1 MREYITLFMNM
12 KFNLK
17 KYITKLANKV
27 KVIYFSDLSKNSK
40 INFIKQVSNDDRKY
54 VDLTDPALRVIANEE
69 PVLFFQ
75 RFAPPVLID
84 NIQYAPDLVPVI
96 KDYVLHNG
104 KPGDVWLIA
113 PKEYAEKL
121 SAIFAEL
128 GDKFACLELCG
139 LSSAEIDGRENT
151 PFVPEMGAL
160 VGRMQNAVPH
170 DVVEIYERI
179 WRGDKPAMYNE
190 GADWQSYYA
199 RLVQDI
205 LQRDIR
211 NFVQL
216 NDEMKF
222 YRFLCAAASQTAKLL
237 NYAVMAKE
245 TGISIPTAKQW
256 LGILEK
262 MGLVYLLQPAAFDG
276 VKYVVKTPKL
286 YFTDTGLAA
295 YLLRWNT
302 AEALEMGAM
311 SAEFFETWVIGEVYK
326 SYAGAG
332 EKAPLYY
339 YRNFNGKEIELLILQ
354 NGVLYPCVIAKS
366 AQPQKMYKRFNIVN
380 PAFAACADVQIAG
393 GSVICLAPEF
403 GTDAKNILYIPA
415 WMI

>member
-1 MREYITLFMNM
+1 MR
-12 KFNLK
+12 
-17 KYITKLANKV
+17 
-27 KVIYFSDLSKNSK
+27 S
-40 INFIKQVSNDDRKY
+40 
-54 VDLTDPALRVIANEE
+54 IANEE
-69 PVLFFQ
+69 PVLFLQ
-75 RFAPPVLID
+75 RYAPPMLID
-84 NIQYAPDLVPVI
+84 NIQYAPELVPVI
-96 KDYVLHNG
+96 KDYALKHG
-104 KPGDVWLIA
+104 KPGDFWLIA
-113 PKEYAEKL
+113 PKEDAETVT
-121 SAIFAEL
+121 AIMQEL

-139 LSSAEIDGRENT
+139 LSSAELDGREST
-151 PFVPEMGAL
+151 PFIPDMQLLAS
-160 VGRMQNAVPH
+160 RMQNPVPH
-170 DVVEIYERI
+170 SVVEIYERI

-190 GADWQSYYA
+190 GADWQLFYA
-199 RLVQDI
+199 KFVQDI

-211 NFVQL
+211 KFVQL

-262 MGLVYLLQPAAFDG
+262 MGIVYLLQAAAFNG

-302 AEALEMGAM
+302 ADALELGAM

-326 SYAGAG
+326 SFANSAQ
-332 EKAPLYY
+332 KAPLYY
-339 YRNFNGKEIELLILQ
+339 YRNFNGKEVELLILH
-354 NGVLYPCVIAKS
+354 NGVLYPCVISKS
-366 AQPQKMYKRFNIVN
+366 AQVQKMYKRFNIIEA
-380 PAFAACADVQIAG
+380 AFGGCTEVKTAA
-393 GSVICLAPEF
+393 GSVICLVPEF
-403 GTDAKNILYIPA
+403 GIDKNNIMYIPA

>member
-1 MREYITLFMNM
+1 MY
-12 KFNLK
+12 
-17 KYITKLANKV
+17 TKRSCENNILN
-27 KVIYFSDLSKNSK
+27 ISK
-40 INFIKQVSNDDRKY
+40 IFQAFLLTGSPQSGKTTFLKQLADANRKY
-54 VDLTDPALRVIANEE
+54 ADLTDPALRVMANEE
-69 PVLFFQ
+69 PVLFLQ
-75 RFAPPVLID
+75 RYAPSVLID
-84 NIQYAPDLVPVI
+84 NIQYAPELVPVI
-96 KDYVLHNG
+96 KDYVLRSG
-104 KPGDVWLIA
+104 KPGDFWLIA
-113 PKEYAEKL
+113 PKEYSEEL

-139 LSSAEIDGRENT
+139 LSSAELDGRESR

-160 VGRMQNAVPH
+160 ARRMKNAVPH
-170 DVVEIYERI
+170 DVLELYVRI

-199 RLVQDI
+199 KLVQNI

-237 NYAVMAKE
+237 NYAAMAKE

-262 MGLVYLLQPAAFDG
+262 MGLVYLLQPAAFEG

-286 YFTDTGLAA
+286 YFTDTGMAA
-295 YLLRWNT
+295 YLLRWNSSD
-302 AEALEMGAM
+302 ALELGAM

-326 SYAGAG
+326 SYAAAG
-332 EKAPLYY
+332 QKAPLYY
-339 YRNFNGKEIELLILQ
+339 YRNFNGKEIELLILH
-354 NGVLYPCVIAKS
+354 NGVLYPVVITKS

-380 PAFAACADVQIAG
+380 PAFAACADVTVGG

-403 GTDAKNILYIPA
+403 GTDAKSILYIPA

>member
-1 MREYITLFMNM
+1 MKRDFNKKFFELNRKIFMILLTGPSQSG
-12 KFNLK
+12 KTTFLK
-17 KYITKLANKV
+17 QLA
-27 KVIYFSDLSKNSK
+27 DAG
-40 INFIKQVSNDDRKY
+40 RKY
-54 VDLTDPALRVIANEE
+54 VDLTDPALRAMANEE
-69 PVLFFQ
+69 PVLFLQ
-75 RFAPPVLID
+75 RCAPPVLID
-84 NIQYAPDLVPVI
+84 NVQYAPKLVPVI
-96 KDYVLHNG
+96 KDYVLRSG
-104 KPGDVWLIA
+104 KPGDFWLIA

-128 GDKFACLELCG
+128 GDRFACLELCG
-139 LSSAEIDGRENT
+139 ISSAEIDRREST

-160 VGRMQNAVPH
+160 AGRMQTAVPH
-170 DVVEIYERI
+170 DVLELYARI

-190 GADWQSYYA
+190 GTDWQTYYA
-199 RLVQDI
+199 KLVQDI

-237 NYAVMAKE
+237 NYAAMAKE
-245 TGISIPTAKQW
+245 TGITIPTAKQW

-262 MGLVYLLQPAAFDG
+262 MGLVYLLQSAAFEG

-286 YFTDTGLAA
+286 YFTDTGMAA
-295 YLLRWNT
+295 YLLRWNSSD
-302 AEALEMGAM
+302 ALELGAM

-326 SYAGAG
+326 SYAASGQ
-332 EKAPLYY
+332 KAPLYY
-339 YRNFNGKEIELLILQ
+339 YRNFNGKEIELLILH
-354 NGVLYPCVIAKS
+354 NGVLYPVVITKS
-366 AQPQKMYKRFNIVN
+366 AQPQKIYKRFNIVN
-380 PAFAACADVQIAG
+380 PAFAACADVKLGG

>member
-1 MREYITLFMNM
+1 MKRCIENTFRELNNEKLLLLLEDQRQSGKTTL
-12 KFNLK
+12 LK
-17 KYITKLANKV
+17 QLALPN
-27 KVIYFSDLSKNSK
+27 
-40 INFIKQVSNDDRKY
+40 RKY
-54 VDLTDPALRVIANEE
+54 ADLAESALRSMANEE
-69 PVLFFQ
+69 PVLFLQ
-75 RFAPPVLID
+75 RYAPPVLID
-84 NIQYAPDLVPVI
+84 NIQYAPELVPLI
-96 KDYVLHNG
+96 KDYALKHG
-104 KPGDVWLIA
+104 KPGDFWLIA
-113 PKEYAEKL
+113 PKEDAETIT
-121 SAIFAEL
+121 AIMQEL

-139 LSSAEIDGRENT
+139 LSSAELDGREST
-151 PFVPEMGAL
+151 PFIPDMQLLA
-160 VGRMQNAVPH
+160 GRMQNPVPH
-170 DVVEIYERI
+170 SVVEIYERI
-179 WRGDKPAMYNE
+179 WRGSKPAMYNE
-190 GADWQSYYA
+190 CADWQAYYA
-199 RLVQDI
+199 KLVQDI

-211 NFVQL
+211 KFVQL

-245 TGISIPTAKQW
+245 TGITIPTAKQW
-256 LGILEK
+256 LSILER
-262 MGLVYLLQPAAFDG
+262 MGIVYLLQPAAFSG

-302 AEALEMGAM
+302 ADALELGAM

-326 SYAGAG
+326 SFANSGQ
-332 EKAPLYY
+332 KAPLYY
-339 YRNFNGKEIELLILQ
+339 YRNFNGKEVELLILY
-354 NGVLYPCVIAKS
+354 NGVLYPCVISKS

-380 PAFAACADVQIAG
+380 PAFAACADVSIGG

>member
-1 MREYITLFMNM
+1 MIKRNINNTILQLNNRVRIFLLVGSALTG
-12 KFNLK
+12 KKVLLK
-17 KYITKLANKV
+17 Q
-27 KVIYFSDLSKNSK
+27 LSSK
-40 INFIKQVSNDDRKY
+40 GRKY
-54 VDLTDPALRVIANEE
+54 LDLTDPALRSMANEE
-69 PVLFFQ
+69 PVLFLQ
-75 RFAPPVLID
+75 RYAPPVLID
-84 NIQYAPDLVPVI
+84 NIQYAPELVPVI
-96 KDYVLHNG
+96 KDYALKHG
-104 KPGDVWLIA
+104 KLGDFWLIA
-113 PKEYAEKL
+113 PKEDAETIT
-121 SAIFAEL
+121 AIMHEL
-128 GDKFACLELCG
+128 GDKFSCLELCG
-139 LSSAEIDGRENT
+139 LSSAELDGREST
-151 PFVPEMGAL
+151 PFIPDMQLLAE
-160 VGRMQNAVPH
+160 RMQSPVPH
-170 DVVEIYERI
+170 SVVEIYERI
-179 WRGDKPAMYNE
+179 WRGSKPAMYNE
-190 GADWQSYYA
+190 GADWQAFYA
-199 RLVQDI
+199 KLVQDI

-211 NFVQL
+211 KFVQL

-262 MGLVYLLQPAAFDG
+262 MGIVYLLQPAAFEG

-295 YLLRWNT
+295 YLLRWS
-302 AEALEMGAM
+302 AADALELGAM
-311 SAEFFETWVIGEVYK
+311 SAEFFETWVINEVYK
-326 SYAGAG
+326 SYAASG

-339 YRNFNGKEIELLILQ
+339 YRNFNGKEIELLILR

-380 PAFAACADVQIAG
+380 PDFAAYGDVQLGG

>member
-1 MREYITLFMNM
+1 MYIKRSCENHILN
-12 KFNLK
+12 
-17 KYITKLANKV
+17 I
-27 KVIYFSDLSKNSK
+27 SK
-40 INFIKQVSNDDRKY
+40 IFQAFLLTGPPQSGKTTFLKQLADAKRKY
-54 VDLTDPALRVIANEE
+54 VDLADPALRVMGNEE
-69 PVLFFQ
+69 PVLFLQ

-84 NIQYAPDLVPVI
+84 NIQYAPELVPVI
-96 KDYVLHNG
+96 KDYVLRSG
-104 KPGDVWLIA
+104 KPGDFWLIA
-113 PKEYAEKL
+113 PKEYSEEL
-121 SAIFAEL
+121 STIFAEL

-139 LSSAEIDGRENT
+139 LSSAEIDGRESA

-160 VGRMQNAVPH
+160 AGRMQNAVPH
-170 DVVEIYERI
+170 DVLELYARI

-199 RLVQDI
+199 KLVQNI

-237 NYAVMAKE
+237 NYAAMAKE

-256 LGILEK
+256 LGLLEK
-262 MGLVYLLQPAAFDG
+262 MGLVYLLQPTAFEG

-286 YFTDTGLAA
+286 YFTDTGMAA
-295 YLLRWNT
+295 YLLRWNSSD
-302 AEALEMGAM
+302 ALELGAM

-326 SYAGAG
+326 SYAAAG
-332 EKAPLYY
+332 QKAPLYY

>member
-1 MREYITLFMNM
+1 MKRCIENTFRELNNEKLLLLLEDQRQSGKTTF
-12 KFNLK
+12 LK
-17 KYITKLANKV
+17 KLASPN
-27 KVIYFSDLSKNSK
+27 
-40 INFIKQVSNDDRKY
+40 RKY
-54 VDLTDPALRVIANEE
+54 ADLAEPALRNMAKEE
-69 PVLFFQ
+69 PVLFLQ
-75 RFAPPVLID
+75 RYAPPVLID
-84 NIQYAPDLVPVI
+84 NIQYAPELVPVI

-104 KPGDVWLIA
+104 KPGDFWLIA
-113 PKEYAEKL
+113 PKEYSEAL
-121 SAIFAEL
+121 SSIFAEL

-139 LSSAEIDGRENT
+139 LSSAELDGREST
-151 PFVPEMGAL
+151 LFVPEMGAL
-160 VGRMQNAVPH
+160 AGRMQNAVPH
-170 DVVEIYERI
+170 SVVEIYERI
-179 WRGDKPAMYNE
+179 WRGDKPALYNE
-190 GADWQSYYA
+190 GTDWQAYYA
-199 RLVQDI
+199 KLVQDI

-245 TGISIPTAKQW
+245 TGVSIPTAKQW

-262 MGLVYLLQPAAFDG
+262 MGIVYLLQPAVFEG
-276 VKYVVKTPKL
+276 VKYVVKTPKM

-302 AEALEMGAM
+302 SDALEMGAM
-311 SAEFFETWVIGEVYK
+311 SAEFLETWVINEVYK
-326 SYAGAG
+326 SYAASG

-339 YRNFNGKEIELLILQ
+339 YRNFNGKEIELLILH

-380 PAFAACADVQIAG
+380 PAFAACADVSIGG

>member
-1 MREYITLFMNM
+1 MIIRNIQNIVLKLNNKT
-12 KFNLK
+12 NLLVLYSSLQSGK
-17 KYITKLANKV
+17 TTFLKQLA
-27 KVIYFSDLSKNSK
+27 DA
-40 INFIKQVSNDDRKY
+40 DRKY
-54 VDLTDPALRVIANEE
+54 VDLTDPAMRVMANEE
-69 PVLFFQ
+69 PVLFLQ
-75 RFAPPVLID
+75 RYAPPVLID
-84 NIQYAPDLVPVI
+84 NIQYAPELVPVI
-96 KDYVLHNG
+96 KDYALKHG
-104 KPGDVWLIA
+104 KPGDFWLIA
-113 PKEYAEKL
+113 PKEDAETIT
-121 SAIFAEL
+121 AIMQEL

-139 LSSAEIDGRENT
+139 LSSAELDGREST
-151 PFVPEMGAL
+151 PFIPDMQLLA
-160 VGRMQNAVPH
+160 GRMQNLVPH
-170 DVVEIYERI
+170 SVVEIYERI

-190 GADWQSYYA
+190 GADWQAFYA
-199 RLVQDI
+199 KLVQDI

-211 NFVQL
+211 KFVQL

-262 MGLVYLLQPAAFDG
+262 IGIVYLLQPAAFSG

-302 AEALEMGAM
+302 ADALELGAM

-326 SYAGAG
+326 SFAGSG
-332 EKAPLYY
+332 IKPSLYY
-339 YRNFNGKEIELLILQ
+339 YRNFNGKEVELLILH
-354 NGVLYPCVIAKS
+354 NGVLYPCVISKS
-366 AQPQKMYKRFNIVN
+366 AQVQKMYKRFNIIEA
-380 PAFAACADVQIAG
+380 AFGGCTEVKTAT
-393 GSVICLAPEF
+393 GSVICLVPEF
-403 GTDAKNILYIPA
+403 GMDKNNIMYIPA